1 MKPLKILFFTNGPAP
16 TAEQLVEANT
26 LNGHICFRNAK
37 YVPAEPHALEE
48 CDGVAGDVPAIY
60 SAKYPDAVSAIE
72 AREEKIAELSASVGD
87 SPAPRKPKGDKDGKD
102 AKDATAPKPQ
112 DTPAPTPP
120 AQGQA
125 PAAGWQ
131 PQGQAPAGGK

>member
-16 TAEQLVEANT
+16 TAEQLAEANKLT
-26 LNGHICFRNAK
+26 GHICFRNAK

-60 SAKYPDAVSAIE
+60 SAEYPDAVSAIE
-72 AREEKIAELSASVGD
+72 ARDEKIAELSASVGD
-87 SPAPRKPKGDKDGKD
+87 SPAPRKPKGDKD
-102 AKDATAPKPQ
+102 ATAPKPQ
-112 DTPAPTPP
+112 DTPAPKPP

-131 PQGQAPAGGK
+131 PQGQAPAGSK

>member
-16 TAEQLVEANT
+16 TAEQLAEANK

-37 YVPAEPHALEE
+37 YVPAEPHALED

-60 SAKYPDAVSAIE
+60 SAQYPDAVSAIE

-87 SPAPRKPKGDKDGKD
+87 SPAPRKPKGDKD
-102 AKDATAPKPQ
+102 ATKDATAPKPQ

>member
-16 TAEQLVEANT
+16 TAEQLAEANK

-37 YVPAEPHALEE
+37 YVPAEPHALED

-87 SPAPRKPKGDKDGKD
+87 SPAPRKPKGDKDA
-102 AKDATAPKPQ
+102 AKDATAPKG
-112 DTPAPTPP
+112 DDKAPTPP
-120 AQGQA
+120 ASTAA
-125 PAAGWQ
+125 PAAGA
-131 PQGQAPAGGK
+131 APGWNTGGK

>member
-16 TAEQLVEANT
+16 TAEQLAEANK

-37 YVPAEPHALEE
+37 YVPAEPHALED

-60 SAKYPDAVSAIE
+60 SAEYPDAVSAIE

-87 SPAPRKPKGDKDGKD
+87 SHAPRKPKGGTNG
-102 AKDATAPKPQ
+102 ATAPKPQ

>member
-16 TAEQLVEANT
+16 TAEQLAEANK
-26 LNGHICFRNAK
+26 LNGNICFRNAK
-37 YVPAEPHALEE
+37 YVPAEPHGLED
-48 CDGVAGDVPAIY
+48 CDGVAGDVPDIY

-87 SPAPRKPKGDKDGKD
+87 SPAPRKPKD
-102 AKDATAPKPQ
+102 AAKGAVAPKPQ

>member
-16 TAEQLVEANT
+16 TAEQFAEANK

-60 SAKYPDAVSAIE
+60 SAEYPDAVSAIE
-72 AREEKIAELSASVGD
+72 ARDEKIAELSASVGD
-87 SPAPRKPKGDKDGKD
+87 SPAPRKPKGD
-102 AKDATAPKPQ
+102 KDATAPKPQ

>member
-16 TAEQLVEANT
+16 TAEQLAEANK

-37 YVPAEPHALEE
+37 YVPAEPHALED

-87 SPAPRKPKGDKDGKD
+87 SPAPRKPKDA

-112 DTPAPTPP
+112 DTPAPKAP

>member
-16 TAEQLVEANT
+16 TAEQLAEANKLT
-26 LNGHICFRNAK
+26 GHICFRNAK
-37 YVPAEPHALEE
+37 YVPDELHALEE

-87 SPAPRKPKGDKDGKD
+87 SPAPRKPKD
-102 AKDATAPKPQ
+102 APKDATAPKPQ
-112 DTPAPTPP
+112 DTPAPKAP

>member
-16 TAEQLVEANT
+16 TAEQLADANK
-26 LNGHICFRNAK
+26 LKGHICFRNAK
-37 YVPAEPHALEE
+37 YVPAEPHALED

-60 SAKYPDAVSAIE
+60 SAEYPDAVSAIE

-87 SPAPRKPKGDKDGKD
+87 SPAPRKPKGDKD
-102 AKDATAPKPQ
+102 APQDATAPKPQ
-112 DTPAPTPP
+112 DAPAPKAP

>member
-16 TAEQLVEANT
+16 TAEQLAEANK

-37 YVPAEPHALEE
+37 YVPDEPHALED

-60 SAKYPDAVSAIE
+60 SAKYPDAVSAIG

-87 SPAPRKPKGDKDGKD
+87 SPAPRKPKGGKD
-102 AKDATAPKPQ
+102 ATKDATAPEPQ

-125 PAAGWQ
+125 PAAGWNT
-131 PQGQAPAGGK
+131 GGK

>member
-16 TAEQLVEANT
+16 TAEQLAEANK

-37 YVPAEPHALEE
+37 YVPAEPHALED

-60 SAKYPDAVSAIE
+60 SAKYPDAGSAIE

-87 SPAPRKPKGDKDGKD
+87 SPAPRKPEGDKDA
-102 AKDATAPKPQ
+102 AKDATTPKPQ

-125 PAAGWQ
+125 PAAGWNT
-131 PQGQAPAGGK
+131 GGK

>member
-16 TAEQLVEANT
+16 TAEQLAEANK
-26 LNGHICFRNAK
+26 LNGQICFRNAK
-37 YVPAEPHALEE
+37 YVPAEPHGLED

-60 SAKYPDAVSAIE
+60 SAEYPDAVSAIE

-87 SPAPRKPKGDKDGKD
+87 SPAPRKPKD
-102 AKDATAPKPQ
+102 AAKGAVAPKPQ
-112 DTPAPTPP
+112 DTPAPTPL

>member
-16 TAEQLVEANT
+16 TAEQLAEANK
-26 LNGHICFRNAK
+26 LNGNICFRNAK
-37 YVPAEPHALEE
+37 YVPAEPHALED

-87 SPAPRKPKGDKDGKD
+87 SPAPRKPKD
-102 AKDATAPKPQ
+102 ATKDATAPKPQ

-125 PAAGWQ
+125 PAPGWNT
-131 PQGQAPAGGK
+131 GGK

>member
-16 TAEQLVEANT
+16 TAEQLAEANK
-26 LNGHICFRNAK
+26 LSGNICFRNAK
-37 YVPAEPHALEE
+37 YVPAEPHGLED

-60 SAKYPDAVSAIE
+60 SAQYPDAVSAIE

-87 SPAPRKPKGDKDGKD
+87 SPAPRKPKGDKD
-102 AKDATAPKPQ
+102 AKDAAK
-112 DTPAPTPP
+112 DAPAPTPP

>member
-16 TAEQLVEANT
+16 TAEQLAEANK
-26 LNGHICFRNAK
+26 LNGNICFRNAK

-60 SAKYPDAVSAIE
+60 SAEYPDAVSAIE

-87 SPAPRKPKGDKDGKD
+87 SPAPRKPKGD
-102 AKDATAPKPQ
+102 KDATAPKPQ

>member
-16 TAEQLVEANT
+16 TAEQLAEANK
-26 LNGHICFRNAK
+26 LNGQICFRNAK
-37 YVPAEPHALEE
+37 YVPAEPHGLEE

-60 SAKYPDAVSAIE
+60 SAEYPDAASAIK
-72 AREEKIAELSASVGD
+72 AREEKVAELSASVGD
-87 SPAPRKPKGDKDGKD
+87 SPAPRKPKGDKD
-102 AKDATAPKPQ
+102 APKDATAPQPQ
-112 DTPAPTPP
+112 DTPAPKAP

>member
-16 TAEQLVEANT
+16 TAEQLAEANK

-37 YVPAEPHALEE
+37 YVPAEPHGLED

-60 SAKYPDAVSAIE
+60 SANYPDAVSAIE

-87 SPAPRKPKGDKDGKD
+87 SPAPRKPKGDKD
-102 AKDATAPKPQ
+102 ATKDATAPKPQ

>member
-16 TAEQLVEANT
+16 TAEQLAEANK
-26 LNGHICFRNAK
+26 LNGNICFRNAK
-37 YVPAEPHALEE
+37 YVPAEPHGLED

-60 SAKYPDAVSAIE
+60 SAEYPDAVSAIE

-87 SPAPRKPKGDKDGKD
+87 SPAPRKPKD
-102 AKDATAPKPQ
+102 AAKGAVAPKPQ
-112 DTPAPTPP
+112 DAPAPTPP

>member
-16 TAEQLVEANT
+16 TAEQLAEANK

-37 YVPAEPHALEE
+37 YVPAEPHALED

-87 SPAPRKPKGDKDGKD
+87 SPAPRKPKGGKD
-102 AKDATAPKPQ
+102 ATKDETAPKPQ
-112 DTPAPTPP
+112 DTPAPTHP

-125 PAAGWQ
+125 PAAGWNT
-131 PQGQAPAGGK
+131 GGK

>member
-16 TAEQLVEANT
+16 TAEQLAEANK
-26 LNGHICFRNAK
+26 LNGNICFRNAK
-37 YVPAEPHALEE
+37 YVPAEPHGLED

-60 SAKYPDAVSAIE
+60 SAEYPDAVSAIE
-72 AREEKIAELSASVGD
+72 ARDEKIAELSASVGD
-87 SPAPRKPKGDKDGKD
+87 SPAPRKPKGDKD
-102 AKDATAPKPQ
+102 AKGAVAPKPQ

>member
-16 TAEQLVEANT
+16 TAEQLAEANK
-26 LNGHICFRNAK
+26 LNGNICFRNAK
-37 YVPAEPHALEE
+37 YVPAEPHGLED

-60 SAKYPDAVSAIE
+60 SAEYPDAVSAIE

-87 SPAPRKPKGDKDGKD
+87 SPAPRKPKD
-102 AKDATAPKPQ
+102 AAKGAVAPKPQ

>member
-16 TAEQLVEANT
+16 TAEQLAEANK

-60 SAKYPDAVSAIE
+60 SAEYPDAVSAIE

-87 SPAPRKPKGDKDGKD
+87 SPAPRKPKGDKD
-102 AKDATAPKPQ
+102 AKDA
-112 DTPAPTPP
+112 APTPP

>member
-16 TAEQLVEANT
+16 TAEQLAEANK
-26 LNGHICFRNAK
+26 LNGNICFRNAK
-37 YVPAEPHALEE
+37 YVPAEPHALED
-48 CDGVAGDVPAIY
+48 CDGVAGDVPAVY
-60 SAKYPDAVSAIE
+60 SAEYPDAVSAIE

-87 SPAPRKPKGDKDGKD
+87 SPAPRKPKGGKD
-102 AKDATAPKPQ
+102 ATNGATAPKPQ

>member
-16 TAEQLVEANT
+16 TAEQLAEANK

-37 YVPAEPHALEE
+37 YVPDELHALEE

-60 SAKYPDAVSAIE
+60 SAEYPDAVSAIE

-87 SPAPRKPKGDKDGKD
+87 SPAPRKPKGDKDA

-125 PAAGWQ
+125 PAAGWNT
-131 PQGQAPAGGK
+131 GGK

>member
-16 TAEQLVEANT
+16 TAEQLAEANK
-26 LNGHICFRNAK
+26 LNGQICFRNAK
-37 YVPAEPHALEE
+37 YVPAEPHGLED

-60 SAKYPDAVSAIE
+60 SAEYPDAVSAIE

-87 SPAPRKPKGDKDGKD
+87 SPAPRKPKGGTNG
-102 AKDATAPKPQ
+102 ATAPKPQ

>member
-16 TAEQLVEANT
+16 TAEQLAEANK
-26 LNGHICFRNAK
+26 LNGQICFRNAK
-37 YVPAEPHALEE
+37 YVPAEPHGLED

-60 SAKYPDAVSAIE
+60 SAEYPDAVSAIE

-87 SPAPRKPKGDKDGKD
+87 SPAPRKPKD
-102 AKDATAPKPQ
+102 AAKGATEPKPQ

>member
-16 TAEQLVEANT
+16 TAEQLAEANK
-26 LNGHICFRNAK
+26 LNGQICFRNAK
-37 YVPAEPHALEE
+37 YVPAEPHGLED

-60 SAKYPDAVSAIE
+60 SAEYPDAVSAIE

-87 SPAPRKPKGDKDGKD
+87 SPAPRKPKD
-102 AKDATAPKPQ
+102 AAKGAVAPKPQ

>member
-16 TAEQLVEANT
+16 TAEQLAEANK
-26 LNGHICFRNAK
+26 LNGNICFRNAK
-37 YVPAEPHALEE
+37 YVPDDPHALED

-87 SPAPRKPKGDKDGKD
+87 SPAPCKPKGDKDA
-102 AKDATAPKPQ
+102 AKGATSPKPQ
-112 DTPAPTPP
+112 DAPAPTPP
-120 AQGQA
+120 VQDQA

>member
-1 MKPLKILFFTNGPAP
+1 MKPHKILFFTNGPAP
-16 TAEQLVEANT
+16 TAEQLAEASK
-26 LNGHICFRNAK
+26 LSGHICFRNAK
-37 YVPAEPHALEE
+37 YVPDEPHALED

-60 SAKYPDAVSAIE
+60 SAEYPDAVSAIE
-72 AREEKIAELSASVGD
+72 ARDEKIAELSASVGD
-87 SPAPRKPKGDKDGKD
+87 SPAPRKPKD
-102 AKDATAPKPQ
+102 AAKGAVAPKPQ